1 MLELSNAQTQ
11 KISNINATN
20 LNKKLTSLQD
30 FLKCNT
36 KTKANTKST
45 CSLMLAT
52 LTERIEF
59 VSNRLNDEL
68 IKLINYCMSNSSIHD
83 SANGQSIKLNQTESI
98 NSIVSLA
105 SSQSKLISS
114 NLNKPV
120 SSLVVIDLLCL
131 AFQICFDLFL
141 FRVSYLL
148 GDLESLKSSAS
159 GADKKNEKINLH
171 KKLLGLKQDF
181 FMLISTLLQSINFTS
196 TTQSFKS
203 LINPNQTISST
214 ASTKQAMITSSSFSS
229 YSTLKILITVLD
241 CYNRILYLPNLNQV
255 LEPDSITTCFYLSLV
270 DNMHNMFKKFKIL
283 KLDKNAA
290 QARDKK
296 EEDIKMEEDI
306 QIIEP
311 KPEPIDQEMAEVDD
325 YSDADD
331 AEKEDRGDNDDNDE
345 DDEEDTC
352 LFQLFYHKLI
362 KYFGDVVYTLESN
375 EYRLQNDESLSNQIT
390 NQENDSN
397 NQIITTI
404 AADDNNSTTLASI
417 DYKLEKTP
425 FLPTSKSQTDLCNEF
440 LQSQSSVDDEKRI
453 KSELKSAEAS
463 SNQANAPSLNTNNSN
478 GVDAISS
485 SCIQSLQVEFLTKFI
500 SYLHNMQFYASLE
513 TKLIAKSVNTKK
525 KVDKKG
531 QRKSTSTHGQKCMCY
546 SNMLVSFLIMIDYK
560 FNEKFI
566 NGARLDLN
574 ECYLTPFKSYTSYLF
589 NQNLD
594 LDETNA
600 SDVIKQFDSEPSS
613 VATKAQ
619 LLLAK
624 DKNEIEEKSNRFM
637 YLLIM
642 RYSHAFMSLFNN
654 VNLSNKK
661 EENEFAKQKLK
672 LFESIKDDYRLKNFF
687 CLFKL
692 ADSNYEDYIEL
703 LKLKSET
710 KEGACGVGDLDA
722 PDTTKTGLFNHLFTS
737 LNTQK
742 NLFKSYIEN
751 YFESSICNLA

>member
-1 MLELSNAQTQ
+1 MLELGHAQTQ
-11 KISNINATN
+11 RISNINATN
-20 LNKKLTSLQD
+20 LNKKLASLQD
-30 FLKCNT
+30 FLKRNT

-45 CSLMLAT
+45 CSLVLAT

-68 IKLINYCMSNSSIHD
+68 IKLINYCMSNSSVHD
-83 SANGQSIKLNQTESI
+83 SADAHTLKPNHTESI
-98 NSIVSLA
+98 HSIVSLA
-105 SSQSKLISS
+105 SSQSKLMSS

-148 GDLESLKSSAS
+148 ADLESLAARKS
-159 GADKKNEKINLH
+159 DKVH
-171 KKLLGLKQDF
+171 KKLLGLKQAF

-203 LINPNQTISST
+203 LINPNQTISSST
-214 ASTKQAMITSSSFSS
+214 ASSKQATITSSSFSS
-229 YSTLKILITVLD
+229 YSTLKLLITVLD
-241 CYNRILYLPNLNQV
+241 CFARILYLPSLNQV
-255 LEPDSITTCFYLSLV
+255 LEPDSIATCFYLSLV
-270 DNMHNMFKKFKIL
+270 DNMHNMFKKFKIV
-283 KLDKNAA
+283 KLATTTRAA
-290 QARDKK
+290 RLVN
-296 EEDIKMEEDI
+296 EEPVKMDEDVE
-306 QIIEP
+306 IIEP
-311 KPEPIDQEMAEVDD
+311 KSEPIDHEMADVDD
-325 YSDADD
+325 QSDADE
-331 AEKEDRGDNDDNDE
+331 EKEERGESDDNDE
-345 DDEEDTC
+345 DDEC

-362 KYFGDVVYTLESN
+362 KYFGDVVYSLESN
-375 EYRLQNDESLSNQIT
+375 EHRLQSDESMSNQT
-390 NQENDSN
+390 ASQENEPN

-404 AADDNNSTTLASI
+404 AADESSTAASI

-440 LQSQSSVDDEKRI
+440 LQSQSSADDERKT
-453 KSELKSAEAS
+453 KSELIKSAEAGAHQALNAANS
-463 SNQANAPSLNTNNSN
+463 SLSANDSN

-513 TKLIAKSVNTKK
+513 AKLIAKAESMKSK
-525 KVDKKG
+525 KVNRNG
-531 QRKSTSTHGQKCMCY
+531 PRKSTSTHGQKCMCY
-546 SNMLVSFLIMIDYK
+546 SNMLVSFLILIDYK

-574 ECYLTPFKSYTSYLF
+574 ECYLSPFKSCTAYLF

-600 SDVIKQFDSEPSS
+600 SDVIKQFDSEPPS

-624 DKNEIEEKSNRFM
+624 DRSEIEEKSNRFM
-637 YLLIM
+637 YLLVM
-642 RYSHAFMSLFNN
+642 RYSHAFMSLFNDIN
-654 VNLSNKK
+654 SSTKK
-661 EENEFAKQKLK
+661 EQDEFGKQKLK
-672 LFESIKDDYRLKNFF
+672 LFESIEDDYRLKNFF

-703 LKLKSET
+703 LKLKSEN
-710 KEGACGVGDLDA
+710 KEGACGLGDLDTL
-722 PDTTKTGLFNHLFTS
+722 DTTKTGLFNHLFTS

-751 YFESSICNLA
+751 YFESSICSNLA